1 MTKEELNHEV
11 EFIARQIENLNRK
24 LTRSQ
29 GFLTAEDVDQVQRT
43 AAILRSNAERMKALI
58 NAKQEHILHG

>member
-11 EFIARQIENLNRK
+11 ELIARQIENLNRK
-24 LTRSQ
+24 LARSQ
-29 GFLTAEDVDQVQRT
+29 GFLTAEDVDRVQRT

-58 NAKQEHILHG
+58 NAKQEQILHG